1 MLDVDLI
8 GKMMP
13 DGRIAYPAGMDFDAA
28 ETAYESDMAELGEEC
43 CASSWYYYNSVRED
57 TPYDDGPRIW
67 QPTSALEY

>member
-1 MLDVDLI
+1 MLDGDLI

-13 DGRIAYPAGMDFDAA
+13 DGRIAYPAGMDYDTAQA
-28 ETAYESDMAELGEEC
+28 AYESDMEELGEGC
-43 CASSWYYYNSVRED
+43 GPRYYYDSVRED